1 MTWLS
6 SVAPGLPA
14 EETIDGVRI
23 VRRGSELT
31 TRLSAPGLVRRLRP
45 DVVLEEINTLP
56 YLAPLWTRRPVVLY
70 MNQLARDVWWYEAP
84 RAVAALG
91 WTIEPVYLQ
100 TYRRSPV
107 ITISESSRDTLRRVF
122 GGREITVVPL
132 AVDTP
137 AVDAPPPKRRT
148 GSLIAIGRLT
158 PSKRYDHAIEALREL
173 VRSHPEARLRLIGG
187 GRDQERLVAHARS
200 LEVLDRVE
208 FHGRVSEEEK
218 LRLLDDSDVLVGT
231 SVREGWGLTVTEAAA
246 RATPSVVYDIPGFR
260 DAVLDRRTGLVVPP
274 SPHALAAGVAQ
285 LVDDEE
291 LYDRLRTE
299 AWTRTKAMTHDM
311 TADAF
316 EAVLRAAAG

>member
-6 SVAPGLPA
+6 STAPGLPA

-23 VRRGSELT
+23 LRRGSELT
-31 TRLSAPGLVRRLRP
+31 TRLSAPGLARRLRP

-84 RAVAALG
+84 RPVAVVG
-91 WTIEPVYLQ
+91 WTVEPAYLQ
-100 TYRRSPV
+100 VYRRSPV
-107 ITISESSRDTLRRVF
+107 ITISESSRDTLRSVL

-137 AVDAPPPKRRT
+137 SVDSPPMKKRT

-158 PSKRYDHAIEALREL
+158 PSKRYDHAIEALHSL
-173 VRSHPEARLRLIGG
+173 LATHPDARLRLIGG
-187 GRDQERLVAHARS
+187 GRDQERLVEHARS

-208 FHGRVSEEEK
+208 FHGRVGEDEK
-218 LRLLDDSDVLVGT
+218 LRLLDDADVLIGT

-246 RATPSVVYDIPGFR
+246 RATPAVVYDIPGFR
-260 DAVLDRRTGLVVPP
+260 DAVLDGRTGFVVPP
-274 SPHALAAGVAQ
+274 NPQALATGVGR
-285 LVDDEE
+285 LLDDDE
-291 LYDRLRTE
+291 LYDRVRTE
-299 AWTRTKAMTHDM
+299 AWKRTKAVTHDM

-316 EAVLRAAAG
+316 EAVLRAAVG